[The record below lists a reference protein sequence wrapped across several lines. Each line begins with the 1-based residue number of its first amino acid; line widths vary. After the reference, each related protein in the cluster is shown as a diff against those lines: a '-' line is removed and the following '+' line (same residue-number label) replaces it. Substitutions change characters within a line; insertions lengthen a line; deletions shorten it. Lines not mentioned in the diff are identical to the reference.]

1 MNIFLK
7 QKFFT
12 CKPKM
17 WIRNSFRRV
26 VAIPKHIQRYSEYR
40 KSNSSHFPRTQF
52 LGFRA
57 SHHPTARRIHKM
69 QRCLNFIRHMSRI
82 IYENAYLIRA
92 ALERIYQKRIH
103 IRFSISHRQPA
114 VSRMSPIRS
123 ILYSSLPAYARRHDT
138 EECQINT
145 GWNISAVGF
154 CDPGIFVPFEGWI
167 FGCFLCCSVIFSR
180 GPAVCCT
187 GGTPIM
193 FWNPVRIFLL

>member
-1 MNIFLK
+1 MFDEWL
-7 QKFFT
+7 QYPSTFRDT
-12 CKPKM
+12 
-17 WIRNSFRRV
+17 RNTENRTRV
-26 VAIPKHIQRYSEYR
+26 TSREH
-40 KSNSSHFPRTQF
+40 NSSDSVPVTVTHRWHTESTKCNGASILLGTCLALFTRT
-52 LGFRA
+52 
-57 SHHPTARRIHKM
+57 P
-69 QRCLNFIRHMSRI
+69 
-82 IYENAYLIRA
+82 YLIRA